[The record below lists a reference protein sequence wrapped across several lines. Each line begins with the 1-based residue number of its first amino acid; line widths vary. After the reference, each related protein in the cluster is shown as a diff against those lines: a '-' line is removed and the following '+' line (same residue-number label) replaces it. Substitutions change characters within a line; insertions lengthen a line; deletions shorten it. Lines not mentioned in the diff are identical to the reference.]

1 VNQAIEIRSVSKKF
15 GAHQAVDDVSL
26 DVPAGSIYGFIGPN
40 GSGKTTTIRM
50 IMNIILPDSGE
61 VRVLGK
67 RGTSSARDDVGY
79 LPEERGLYKQMPVR
93 RLLRY
98 YGRLKGKR
106 LREVDAAID
115 QWLDVLGLTAW
126 ADKRINTLSK
136 GMAQKVQFLAAVV
149 AQPTLLILDEPFSGL
164 DPVNAEA
171 LRDAVLEM
179 RRRGTTVVFST
190 HDMTAAEKICD
201 RIFMIFKGRKVL
213 DGSLDSIQQQ
223 YGHDTVRVRLGRG
236 AAALSGLPEIE
247 SVNDHGNY
255 QDVRL
260 TSDPQAFLRRIIE
273 RTSVLQFEITK
284 PSLHDIFI
292 RIARPETD
300 ELTKPAGATQ

>member
-1 VNQAIEIRSVSKKF
+1 LNQAIEIRHVSKKF

-50 IMNIILPDSGE
+50 IMNIILPDRGDIT
-61 VRVLGK
+61 VLGQ
-67 RGTSSARDDVGY
+67 RSTAAARDEVGY

-98 YGRLKGKR
+98 YGRLKGR
-106 LREVDAAID
+106 RPGDVDASID
-115 QWLDVLGLTAW
+115 RWLDVLGMKSW
-126 ADKRINTLSK
+126 ADKKINTLSK
-136 GMAQKVQFLAAVV
+136 GMAQKVQFLASVV
-149 AQPTLLILDEPFSGL
+149 AEPQLLILDEPFSGL
-164 DPVNAEA
+164 DPVNAES

-190 HDMTAAEKICD
+190 HDMGAAEKICD

-213 DGSLDSIQQQ
+213 DGSLDSIQAE
-223 YGHDTVRVRLGRG
+223 YGHDMVRLKTADG
-236 AAALSGLPEIE
+236 AGALTGLAGIE

-260 TSDPQAFLRRIIE
+260 ISDPQAFLQRLVE
-273 RTSVLQFEITK
+273 RTRVLRFEIAK
-284 PSLHDIFI
+284 PSLYDIFI
-292 RIARPETD
+292 RIAKPTSD
-300 ELTKPAGATQ
+300 ELTSTGRVA